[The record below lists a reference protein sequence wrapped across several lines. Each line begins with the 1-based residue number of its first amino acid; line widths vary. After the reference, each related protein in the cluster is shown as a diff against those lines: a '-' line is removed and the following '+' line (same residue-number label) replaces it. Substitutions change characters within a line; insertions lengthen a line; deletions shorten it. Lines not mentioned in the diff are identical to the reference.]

1 MGQIVITVNNQN
13 YTLACRDGE
22 EARLKELSEYVNAKS
37 ETLTKTMGQVG
48 ETRVLL
54 MASLLLADEAL
65 DTAGKLEKARAKA
78 KKAAEAKDTSGAK
91 DTGTAD
97 VSVRVNGAAE
107 IRVAAL
113 LGEAAD
119 ALEGIAAELEN
130 A

>member
-1 MGQIVITVNNQN
+1 MGQIVIKVNDQN

-22 EARLKELSEYVNAKS
+22 EQRLTELSEYVNNKA
-37 ETLTKTMGQVG
+37 ETLTKSMGQVG

-65 DTAGKLEKARAKA
+65 DTTDKLEKAKAKA
-78 KKAAEAKDTSGAK
+78 KKIAESKSAGTTSGGR
-91 DTGTAD
+91 TGGDKA
-97 VSVRVNGAAE
+97 SAAE
-107 IRVAAL
+107 IKVAAL

-119 ALEGIAAELEN
+119 AIEGIAAELES

>member
-1 MGQIVITVNNQN
+1 MGQIVITVNEQN

-22 EARLKELSEYVNAKS
+22 EDRLMELSEYVNAKS

-65 DTAGKLEKARAKA
+65 DTMGKLEKAKAKV
-78 KKAAEAKDTSGAK
+78 KKAAEARSEGK
-91 DTGTAD
+91 TGGSAEA
-97 VSVRVNGAAE
+97 SAMAE
-107 IRVAAL
+107 IKVATL
-113 LGEAAD
+113 LSEAAD
-119 ALEGIAAELEN
+119 AIEGIAAELES

>member
-22 EARLKELSEYVNAKS
+22 EARLTELSEYVNAKS

-65 DTAGKLEKARAKA
+65 DTMGKLDKAKAKA
-78 KKAAEAKDTSGAK
+78 KKAAEAKGAPV
-91 DTGTAD
+91 DSTEAD
-97 VSVRVNGAAE
+97 VSVRANGAAE

-119 ALEGIAAELEN
+119 ALEGIASELET

>member
-1 MGQIVITVNNQN
+1 MGQIVITVNEQS

-22 EARLKELSEYVNAKS
+22 EDRLKELSEYVNDKA

-65 DTAGKLEKARAKA
+65 DTMGKLEKTKAKV
-78 KKAAEAKDTSGAK
+78 KKAAEAKSEGKTGGGAE
-91 DTGTAD
+91 A
-97 VSVRVNGAAE
+97 SAMAE
-107 IRVAAL
+107 IKVATL
-113 LGEAAD
+113 LSEAAD
-119 ALEGIAAELEN
+119 AIEGIAAELEN

>member
-1 MGQIVITVNNQN
+1 MGQIVITVNEQN

-22 EARLKELSEYVNAKS
+22 EDRLMELSEYVNAKS

-65 DTAGKLEKARAKA
+65 DTMGKLEKAKAKV
-78 KKAAEAKDTSGAK
+78 KKAAEAKSEGK
-91 DTGTAD
+91 SEGKTG
-97 VSVRVNGAAE
+97 GAAE
-107 IRVAAL
+107 ASAMAEIKVATL
-113 LGEAAD
+113 LSEAAD
-119 ALEGIAAELEN
+119 AIEGIAAELES

>member
-1 MGQIVITVNNQN
+1 MGQIVITVNEQN

-22 EARLKELSEYVNAKS
+22 EDRLMELSKYVNAKS

-65 DTAGKLEKARAKA
+65 DTMGKLEKARAKA
-78 KKAAEAKDTSGAK
+78 KKVAEAKSEGK
-91 DTGTAD
+91 TGGGEA
-97 VSVRVNGAAE
+97 SAMAE
-107 IRVAAL
+107 IKVATL
-113 LGEAAD
+113 LSEAAD
-119 ALEGIAAELEN
+119 AIEGIAAELEN

>member
-1 MGQIVITVNNQN
+1 MGQIVITVNEQN

-22 EARLKELSEYVNAKS
+22 EDRLKELSEYVNAKS

-65 DTAGKLEKARAKA
+65 ETMGKLEKAKAKA
-78 KKAAEAKDTSGAK
+78 KKVAEAKSEGK
-91 DTGTAD
+91 TGG
-97 VSVRVNGAAE
+97 SAE
-107 IRVAAL
+107 ASAMVEIKVATL
-113 LGEAAD
+113 LSEAAD
-119 ALEGIAAELEN
+119 AIEGIAAELES

>member
-22 EARLKELSEYVNAKS
+22 EARLTELSEYVNAKS

-65 DTAGKLEKARAKA
+65 DTMGKLDKAKAKA
-78 KKAAEAKDTSGAK
+78 KKAAETKDTPKVSAEG
-91 DTGTAD
+91 D
-97 VSVRVNGAAE
+97 VSVRANGAAE

-119 ALEGIAAELEN
+119 ALEGIAAELET

>member
-1 MGQIVITVNNQN
+1 MGQIVITVNEQN

-22 EARLKELSEYVNAKS
+22 EDRLKELSEYVNDKA

-65 DTAGKLEKARAKA
+65 DTMGKLEKARAKA
-78 KKAAEAKDTSGAK
+78 KKAAEARSEGKSEGK
-91 DTGTAD
+91 TGGGEA
-97 VSVRVNGAAE
+97 SAMAE
-107 IRVAAL
+107 IKVATL
-113 LGEAAD
+113 LSEAAD
-119 ALEGIAAELEN
+119 AIEGIAAELES

>member
-1 MGQIVITVNNQN
+1 MGQIVITVNNQK

-22 EARLKELSEYVNAKS
+22 EARLTELSEYVNTKS

-65 DTAGKLEKARAKA
+65 DNIGKLEKAKAKA
-78 KKAAEAKDTSGAK
+78 KKIAETKGAGET
-91 DTGTAD
+91 DGSA
-97 VSVRVNGAAE
+97 RENGAAE

-119 ALEGIAAELEN
+119 ALEGIAAELES